1 MTGARRRLAAGVAA
15 VVLLA
20 GCAQA
25 SACGAPSLRPVA

>member
-1 MTGARRRLAAGVAA
+1 VAA